1 MRNEVLAK
9 NITDGFDQ
17 LNYRN
22 LFRIYVKLRKIK
34 LLRYLFNLKLEFE
47 FNVSIFIIAL
57 EEDAYDIAYL
67 IHKEFSY
74 LMRENSNEEN
84 RLIISNCI
92 SSINKVNQGAGMIE
106 EKCFLIREYI
116 EFFQLRHA
124 RTLLDQIDKKVNIP
138 NKSNIFVTNFNVVKT
153 GCLLIELLG
162 LIGQQFDQLR
172 VRCKNIREKIE
183 FYVSQY
189 MQEVNGE

>member
-1 MRNEVLAK
+1 
-9 NITDGFDQ
+9 
-17 LNYRN
+17 
-22 LFRIYVKLRKIK
+22 
-34 LLRYLFNLKLEFE
+34 LEFE

-106 EKCFLIREYI
+106 EKCYLIREYI

-124 RTLLDQIDKKVNIP
+124 RTLLD
-138 NKSNIFVTNFNVVKT
+138 
-153 GCLLIELLG
+153 
-162 LIGQQFDQLR
+162 
-172 VRCKNIREKIE
+172 
-183 FYVSQY
+183 
-189 MQEVNGE
+189 

>member
-9 NITDGFDQ
+9 NIFDGFDQ

-34 LLRYLFNLKLEFE
+34 LLRYLFNLKMEFE
-47 FNVSIFIIAL
+47 FNVSIFIIAI

-67 IHKEFSY
+67 IHKEFAY

-92 SSINKVNQGAGMIE
+92 SSINKVN
-106 EKCFLIREYI
+106 
-116 EFFQLRHA
+116 
-124 RTLLDQIDKKVNIP
+124 
-138 NKSNIFVTNFNVVKT
+138 
-153 GCLLIELLG
+153 
-162 LIGQQFDQLR
+162 
-172 VRCKNIREKIE
+172 
-183 FYVSQY
+183 
-189 MQEVNGE
+189 